1 MNAQDTT
8 RHALSRSVRRAF
20 EVCLLCAAS
29 TLIGASAFA
38 QEPVV
43 DSVHSQH
50 QSVPPAPVTP
60 TATEDSMQMPAV
72 DNRPNEEPEP
82 LLDPP
87 EAMDAEM
94 DMGAQREG
102 EKPAEAAPSAE
113 MDMESMDERST
124 PAKAA
129 TPSQMDMESM
139 DNGSMDTATSDME
152 SMDTDRAPADAR
164 DPDAYAEGY
173 EYTGM
178 PGLEESDQIAFG
190 YVLFDELE
198 YLSGNDGN
206 GFAWN
211 VQANY
216 GDDRTKLWFRTQGLK
231 VPGELDPTSSAEV
244 LWWRPYSPFWGT
256 QLGIRQDI
264 GPDARTYLAAGIEG
278 LSPYRFKIEATAYLG
293 DDARMSA
300 RLKASYDILLSNR
313 LILTPS
319 AEANLY
325 SQSDDARGLG
335 AGLGI
340 LEGGLRL
347 RYEVQRKFAP
357 YVGYVWERAFSGT
370 ARRRRAE
377 GAPVNEHRFVVGFRI
392 WF

>member
-1 MNAQDTT
+1 MNAQDNT
-8 RHALSRSVRRAF
+8 RHALSRSVRRALDM
-20 EVCLLCAAS
+20 CLLCAAS
-29 TLIGASAFA
+29 AFIGASAFA

-43 DSVHSQH
+43 DSAHSQH
-50 QSVPPAPVTP
+50 QSVTPAPVTP
-60 TATEDSMQMPAV
+60 AEMEDSMQMPAV

-82 LLDPP
+82 VLDPS
-87 EAMDAEM
+87 EAMDPDM
-94 DMGAQREG
+94 DMGQEP
-102 EKPAEAAPSAE
+102 ESEEPTQAAPSAE
-113 MDMESMDERST
+113 MDMESMDGGSAPDKSSPP
-124 PAKAA
+124 PA
-129 TPSQMDMESM
+129 MDM
-139 DNGSMDTATSDME
+139 GSME
-152 SMDTDRAPADAR
+152 TDRPPSGAR

-178 PGLEESDQIAFG
+178 PGMETSDQIAFG

-198 YLSGNDGN
+198 YLSGNDGD

-211 VQANY
+211 MQANY
-216 GDDRTKLWFRTQGLK
+216 GDDRNKLWFRTQGLK

-278 LSPYRFKIEATAYLG
+278 LSPYRFKVEATGYLG
-293 DDARMSA
+293 DDARASA
-300 RLKASYDILLSNR
+300 RFKASYDILLSNR

-325 SQSDDARGLG
+325 SKSDDARGLG
-335 AGLGI
+335 AGLGN

-347 RYEVQRKFAP
+347 RYEMHRKFAP
-357 YVGYVWERAFSGT
+357 YVGYVWEHAFSGT
-370 ARRRRAE
+370 AQRRRAE
-377 GAPVNEHRFVVGFRI
+377 DAPTNEHRFVVGIRV
-392 WF
+392 WL